1 MADRGDVLRLK
12 RRLGFGARG
21 EGESVLVVQED
32 ELGRVLPTILVVPL
46 DPAIAAHGG
55 RPIAVRVSAQE
66 AGASVD
72 QVALVH
78 QVRPVAK
85 TALAPGVVGTV
96 LPRTMAAIDRAL
108 RYVLSLG

>member
-1 MADRGDVLRLK
+1 MAERGDVLRLK

-21 EGESVLVVQED
+21 EGEPVLVVQED
-32 ELGRVLPTILVVPL
+32 AVSRVLPTILVVPL
-46 DPAIAAHGG
+46 DPALAAHVG

-66 AGASVD
+66 VGASVD
-72 QVALVH
+72 HVALVH

-85 TALAPGVVGTV
+85 SALAPGVVGSA
-96 LPRTMAAIDRAL
+96 LPSTMSAIDRAL